1 VSVVCSLLVTSGL
14 VPVGEK
20 QFLLLMVSQR
30 SSKFKRPNLASFD
43 CHDVHAKLTLA
54 QLRCAIPKSPGASAS
69 PMPRL
74 SLLAARVRETT
85 TSGAGLII
93 DGVEHARVTTRPN
106 TRLA

>member
-1 VSVVCSLLVTSGL
+1 
-14 VPVGEK
+14 
-20 QFLLLMVSQR
+20 
-30 SSKFKRPNLASFD
+30 
-43 CHDVHAKLTLA
+43 
-54 QLRCAIPKSPGASAS
+54 
-69 PMPRL
+69 MPRL